1 MVAGVILAAG
11 RSSRMGRPKALL
23 RQIQSGHTFV
33 GHLIRAAET
42 AGLRPIFVV
51 SRPDDIYLRAE
62 IARYGG
68 SPLVNVNSD
77 EGQLSSILTAL
88 PPVEAAGAS
97 AMVVMP
103 VDVPLISA
111 EVIKMVVAAAETE
124 SVSIVRAAHKGVHGH
139 PVLFKRAVFDELRRA
154 DPSLGART
162 VVRADPARVKE
173 VEVANVGVTLDID
186 TPEDYLRAFGRSL

>member
-1 MVAGVILAAG
+1 MNLGWLLGDAALDLG
-11 RSSRMGRPKALL
+11 FDPCARPRHDLISRCGDE
-23 RQIQSGHTFV
+23 
-33 GHLIRAAET
+33 LIH
-42 AGLRPIFVV
+42 
-51 SRPDDIYLRAE
+51 LRAE